1 MLCVEIGGTGLLAGI
16 KQRQAILDAVREL
29 VVDRIQRKTLEMS
42 QQQVTLS
49 ESENKTQQNTIDDCV
64 FFCPTISECS
74 KLKTEAKEMTINHN
88 KTDKVFCVQISN

>member
-16 KQRQAILDAVREL
+16 EQRQAVLDAVREL

-49 ESENKTQQNTIDDCV
+49 ESENRTRQNTIDDLCI
-64 FFCPTISECS
+64 FF
-74 KLKTEAKEMTINHN
+74 
-88 KTDKVFCVQISN
+88 VQPSQYAPK